1 MRYWEKET
9 FFATHC
15 LSAVC
20 PILISNHLSC
30 KILENLD
37 SLVPQPTFSW
47 KWHPDTCQ
55 LGNLTKFGQLFEI
68 QCQTNRPNKANL
80 LPDWPA
86 SFTSWTFSSVIRIW
100 ILYLMQGLCAKSV
113 QWSYGQ
119 LDKAVFSKSWSQ
131 SRLWSQRWARRGPA
145 ERRRCLKSHCQAQAS
160 GPPRQIE
167 HLACFAKIQLW
178 EIIFSPC
185 SQHGKNPGSCRYR

>member
-1 MRYWEKET
+1 MRYWEKES
-9 FFATHC
+9 FSATHR
-15 LSAVC
+15 LSAAC

-100 ILYLMQGLCAKSV
+100 ILYLMQWLCAKSV
-113 QWSYGQ
+113 QWSNGQ
-119 LDKAVFSKSWSQ
+119 LDKAVLLNHDHRVDFGRNDGQGEDQQRGEDAWRAIV
-131 SRLWSQRWARRGPA
+131 RLRHQVR
-145 ERRRCLKSHCQAQAS
+145 LDK
-160 GPPRQIE
+160 
-167 HLACFAKIQLW
+167 
-178 EIIFSPC
+178 
-185 SQHGKNPGSCRYR
+185 